1 MYGFRQPRRASTIW
15 PYPGTITS
23 SVVRLFRR
31 TGPLSKSSYGNVL
44 TILSSSTRF
53 APVCMQLFI
62 RETWPNRRWNFLA
75 SLPQQARLYI
85 TEALRSNTAPNMSHI
100 YDLAIEW
107 AQNRQLSNQVQ
118 KSHPSSRRPH
128 ENGRNDPRAKN
139 KARRDTPFPALAPP
153 FSQNAGTNNNAAANN
168 DAANHTPMDLDA
180 MQQSAN
186 VRCYNCNER
195 GHVAKDCKR
204 ARRTTKA
211 SPVSN
216 GRTNGQRTYGV
227 PRPQQ
232 VHTFEMESENSSNDN
247 GDFFPQDLPDDYIPA
262 LDLEPLVSQEP
273 TQQDERLTD
282 DNDDPLYALVHEEMD
297 TNPTYAIGLGPPNR
311 DLHGSRAISV
321 RALLDT
327 GATSNYVTRD
337 VARRAH
343 AEFFRITP
351 RDVVGAGKT
360 TTSAFARMTLVF
372 GGRIREDFM
381 PMSWK
386 MIRISVMMF
395 FLDGSGCVFIRP
407 QSIGTRTNIS

>member
-1 MYGFRQPRRASTIW
+1 MDPFQILQNHFPPEATAALQQIFTTLTNELQDARQQ
-15 PYPGTITS
+15 
-23 SVVRLFRR
+23 V
-31 TGPLSKSSYGNVL
+31 
-44 TILSSSTRF
+44 
-53 APVCMQLFI
+53 
-62 RETWPNRRWNFLA
+62 
-75 SLPQQARLYI
+75 QA
-85 TEALRSNTAPNMSHI
+85 
-100 YDLAIEW
+100 
-107 AQNRQLSNQVQ
+107 AQNQLLTQQQLEQSLTTALSQAQLTVNAPQ
-118 KSHPSSRRPH
+118 
-128 ENGRNDPRAKN
+128 
-139 KARRDTPFPALAPP
+139 PAP
-153 FSQNAGTNNNAAANN
+153 NAGTNNNTAANN
-168 DAANHTPMDLDA
+168 DTANHAPMDLDA

-204 ARRTTKA
+204 ARRTGITKA

-216 GRTNGQRTYGV
+216 GRSNGQRTYGAA
-227 PRPQQ
+227 RPQQ
-232 VHTFEMESENSSNDN
+232 VHTLEMESEHFSNDN

-282 DNDDPLYALVHEEMD
+282 DSDDPLYALVHEEMD

-360 TTSAFARMTLVF
+360 TTTS
-372 GGRIREDFM
+372 M

-386 MIRISVMMF
+386 TIRTSVMMF
-395 FLDGSGCVFIRP
+395 FLDGSGCVFIKP
-407 QSIGTRTNIS
+407 QSTGTRTSIS